1 MRISRKFCWLCLI
14 TLVISSCLV
23 DAFTKLTNID
33 CKAFD
38 KPFADFKSCRLHVPK
53 RGEIALSLH
62 VRLFQIPVNNVSVNL
77 AFFKKASGYR
87 PFLYNVSVDFCSFMA
102 NKKRFPFLNIFHGVL
117 KKDSN
122 INHTCPYNHDII
134 VKNLVLRDEMFGRLP
149 VPAGEY
155 LFKLMVG
162 AYNEWKADVKAYF
175 TIKLNKEER

>member
-1 MRISRKFCWLCLI
+1 MGMSWKFCLIGLI

-77 AFFKKASGYR
+77 AFFKKVSGYR

-102 NKKRFPFLNIFHGVL
+102 NKKRFPFPNIFYSL
-117 KKDSN
+117 FKKDSN

-162 AYNEWKADVKAYF
+162 AYNEWKAEVKAYF

>member
-1 MRISRKFCWLCLI
+1 METSRKFRWLVFIYLF
-14 TLVISSCLV
+14 ISSGFV
-23 DAFTKLTNID
+23 DTFTKLTNIN
-33 CKAFD
+33 CKTLD

-62 VRLFQIPVNNVSVNL
+62 VRLFQLPVNNVSVNL

-87 PFLYNVSVDFCSFMA
+87 PFLYNVTVDFCGYMA
-102 NKKRFPFLNIFHGVL
+102 NKKRYPFLNIFHGAFL
-117 KKDSN
+117 TKSN

-134 VKNLVLRDEMFGRLP
+134 IQNLILRDDMFGRLP

-155 LFKLMVG
+155 MTKLMVG

-175 TIKLNKEER
+175 TIKLNKE

>member
-1 MRISRKFCWLCLI
+1 METSWKFHWLAFIYLLI
-14 TLVISSCLV
+14 LSGFV
-23 DAFTKLTNID
+23 DTFTRLTNID

-62 VRLFQIPVNNVSVNL
+62 VRLFQIPVNNINVS
-77 AFFKKASGYR
+77 FFKKASGYR
-87 PFLYNVSVDFCSFMA
+87 PFLYNISANFCEVMA
-102 NKKRFPFLNIFHGVL
+102 NKKRFPFLKIFFDIIA
-117 KKDSN
+117 KDSN

-134 VKNLVLRDEMFGRLP
+134 VKNLVLRDDMFGRLP

-155 LFKLMVG
+155 LFRLMVG

-175 TIKLNKEER
+175 SIRLNKKER